1 MRLGVELRRRGHE
14 AAIFS
19 RAPASR
25 NPEALDL
32 PVTGVPGK
40 ALTIAAG
47 IAERIIAGRYS
58 DAIIEYTAQMWGPL
72 RFGSGALPLLAARLK
87 RAGLSVSLALHEP
100 YTPWY
105 RRPDLLLGAALL
117 RLQFGALLPFCDRY
131 FVTTETRMNIVAGP
145 AAAFSPA
152 RPLALMRIGPNALPV
167 ARSPARAHRIG
178 LFSTLAVGKRFDV
191 AISALEQILPRY
203 PGAELL
209 LIGDVGS
216 AGDRAAAELKARIE
230 ASPVGSRVRL
240 TGKLSLQEI
249 AATVATLD
257 LYLFTMN
264 TGANTRS
271 GTLPLALGS
280 GIPVVAI
287 RGPET
292 DAIFVHGENVFFAD
306 SLDGAA
312 FARAATEV
320 FADQDLAARLS
331 LGGQGLY
338 REHLAWD
345 RIVDRALEVIQAP

>member
-1 MRLGVELRRRGHE
+1 MRLGLELRRHGHE
-14 AAIFS
+14 VAIFS
-19 RAPASR
+19 RAPAIR
-25 NPEALDL
+25 NPAALDL
-32 PVTGVPGK
+32 PVTGVAGR

-47 IAERIIAGRYS
+47 IAERIIAEGYS

-72 RFGSGALPLLAARLK
+72 RFGSAAVPLLAARL
-87 RAGLSVSLALHEP
+87 RQAGLSVSLAIHEP

-105 RRPDLLLGAALL
+105 RRPDLLVGAALL
-117 RLQFGALLPFCDRY
+117 RLQFGAVLPFCDRY
-131 FVTTETRMNIVAGP
+131 FVSTETRMNIVAGA

-152 RPLALMRIGPNALPV
+152 RPLSLMRIGPNALPV
-167 ARSPARAHRIG
+167 ARSPARAQRIG

-191 AISALEQILPRY
+191 AISALEKILPHH
-203 PGAELL
+203 PNAELL
-209 LIGDVGS
+209 LIGDVGT
-216 AGDRAAAELKARIE
+216 GGERAEAELKARIE
-230 ASPVGSRVRL
+230 ASPAGARVRL

-271 GTLPLALGS
+271 STLPLALGS
-280 GIPVVAI
+280 GVPAVAI

-292 DAIFVHGENVFFAD
+292 DAIFVHGDNVFFAD
-306 SLDGAA
+306 SLDGDA
-312 FARAATEV
+312 FARAAIKV
-320 FADQDLAARLS
+320 FSDHELAARLS
-331 LGGQGLY
+331 LGGQRLY